1 MLETFQSNPYHHE
14 PTSLCG
20 RFLIPVPKD
29 KIDAYKAVA
38 QKASAIWKDHG
49 ALEYIEC
56 LADDLES
63 NGMRSFIET
72 AAAGP
77 EDTVVFAYIVYP
89 SREARDAV
97 NQAVMAD
104 PRLKELCPESG
115 GVIDCERM
123 SYGGFK
129 TIVKA

>member
-1 MLETFQSNPYHHE
+1 MNQLPYVD
-14 PTSLCG
+14 G
-20 RFLIPVPKD
+20 FLIPIPKD

-38 QKASAIWKDHG
+38 QKASTIWKDHG

-56 LADDLES
+56 IADDLES
-63 NGMRSFIET
+63 KGMRSFVDT

-77 EDTVVFAYIVYP
+77 DETVVFAYIVYP

-104 PRLKELCPESG
+104 PRLKELCPQSD
-115 GVIDCERM
+115 GVVDCERM